1 MRSRGILHRGAGSG
15 AGPTGVRRLL
25 PSSPATIL
33 LLALLA
39 FPGASGAQT
48 APEELARAVRDR
60 ITPTTLDVHARAI
73 VEHTRLS
80 GSPGE
85 NAAIDHIVES
95 LRADGVPVEVHTF
108 ETYASDPLSASVSV
122 PGTDFAPEA
131 ITVSYSASVTGLEAP
146 LVDVGTLDD
155 LPELEVGT
163 GERLA
168 LEGAE
173 MSLVTGQPRNVP
185 VAALERLGAVGV
197 IFVNPEERLNEL
209 IVTSTWGTPSL
220 LNYHRLPTL
229 PVAEVTRSAGRALR
243 ERLARGPVTARM
255 STETR
260 TGWKPLRLAVARIP
274 GPSPEAPYVL
284 LGGHIDGWHHG
295 ATDEGAS
302 NAAMVELARAF
313 HAQREG
319 LRRGLVV
326 AWWPGHSNARYAGST
341 WFADRYFDE
350 LRRRAVAYLNV
361 DGIGQREAKAF
372 GAATTASLAGLAREV
387 VREREGARIEP
398 FRPGRNSDQS
408 FNGAGLPLLQL
419 YHNRLEED
427 GGYWW
432 WHTPEDTYD
441 KIDLEVLKTDT
452 DLYVDA
458 LAALLAAP
466 RLPLDLEAQVDQVG
480 AALRRHEEASEDRLD
495 LSRARAPL
503 SRLRAAVGALRGAVE
518 GATPGPDLDAALV
531 ELHRTLHRVLYVP
544 MSPWHPDPG
553 VGWTLLPG
561 LAPSRILAEEEPTS
575 DRYRFA
581 ETSLQREVNRLVE
594 ILERAAGE
602 AEAMRDRLEGS
613 R

>member
-1 MRSRGILHRGAGSG
+1 MR
-15 AGPTGVRRLL
+15 
-25 PSSPATIL
+25 
-33 LLALLA
+33 
-39 FPGASGAQT
+39 
-48 APEELARAVRDR
+48 ER
-60 ITPTTLDVHARAI
+60 ITPATLDVHARAI

-95 LRADGVPVEVHTF
+95 LRAGGVAVEVHTF

-122 PGTDFAPEA
+122 SGSDFAPQA

-146 LVDVGTLDD
+146 LVDVGALDD
-155 LPELEVGT
+155 LPDLEVGT
-163 GERLA
+163 GERLV
-168 LEGAE
+168 LEGAGMGGGPGE
-173 MSLVTGQPRNVP
+173 GELPDVEGRIALVTGQPRNVP
-185 VAALERLGAVGV
+185 VAVLERLGAVGV
-197 IFVNPEERLNEL
+197 VFVNPEERLNEL

-229 PVAEVTRSAGRALR
+229 PVAEVMWSAGEVLR
-243 ERLARGPVTARM
+243 DRLARGTVTVRM

-274 GPSPEAPYVL
+274 GPSPDAPYVL
-284 LGGHIDGWHHG
+284 LGGHIDGWYHG

-302 NAAMVELARAF
+302 NAAMVELTRAF
-313 HAQREG
+313 HAQREE

-361 DGIGQREAKAF
+361 DGIGQRGAKTF
-372 GAATTASLAGLAREV
+372 GAATTASLAGLARTV
-387 VREREGARIEP
+387 VRQREAAGIEP
-398 FRPGRNSDQS
+398 FRPGRNSDQA
-408 FNGAGLPLLQL
+408 FNGVGLPLLQL

-441 KIDLEVLKTDT
+441 KIDLDVLKTDT

-458 LAALLAAP
+458 LATLLAAP
-466 RLPLDLEAQVDQVG
+466 RLPLDLEAQVAQLG
-480 AALRRHEEASEDRLD
+480 EALRRHEVMSGERLD

-503 SRLRAAVGALRGAVE
+503 YRLGAAVGALQGALE
-518 GATPGPDLDAALV
+518 GATPGPDLDASLV
-531 ELHRTLHRVLYVP
+531 ELHRTIHRVLYVP
-544 MSPWHPDPG
+544 LSPWHPDPG

-561 LAPSRILAEEEPTS
+561 LVPARILAEEDSTS

-581 ETSLQREVNRLVE
+581 ETSLEREVNRLVE
-594 ILERAAGE
+594 VLERATAE
-602 AEAMRDRLEGS
+602 AEALAARLGGS